1 MVRCRLQK
9 GNPCARICHHARCT
23 IAYRVLLLAVDIEKL
38 RRYNRLITFMAHI
51 NIDEEALLQQLQAP
65 PGPIL
70 RLLSKDD
77 VMLQPV
83 RRACALLFL
92 CQNAH
97 GPLPSV
103 ALHLLNLFTF
113 IQGLGVV
120 VRHQHRIQ
128 NVVCHLLLVRSSSC
142 SAPSILWVRIDLYHL
157 IHHRLPAA
165 GPATFT
171 HILSAPFPNSLN

>member
-1 MVRCRLQK
+1 M
-9 GNPCARICHHARCT
+9 
-23 IAYRVLLLAVDIEKL
+23 
-38 RRYNRLITFMAHI
+38 
-51 NIDEEALLQQLQAP
+51 QQLQAP

-83 RRACALLFL
+83 RRACARARVCVCIRACAYKPLLFL

-171 HILSAPFPNSLN
+171 HILSAPFPNSLNLSFHPSLPSLTIEHIGTIHMGSGKTSSVAETTQPRQWLGT